1 MIAALNKAGEEL
13 VIPDTLK
20 IRMITEE
27 AFDNLLKADAG
38 KTYDNYGTI
47 AKDLIGTKVEDKPLT
62 AAETDRLQRERLND
76 MLGEVARVLEKING
90 ESDSDD
96 DDDDASAQG
105 STKMVTPVM
114 SEDETVRVATAV
126 AHIAKTIEENV
137 RKVVTAAA
145 AAPESSTTP
154 GSATI
159 KQVRRASGK
168 MLAAKS
174 VASPPK
180 PI

>member
-47 AKDLIGTKVEDKPLT
+47 AKDLIGTKAEDKPLT

-90 ESDSDD
+90 ESDSD

-145 AAPESSTTP
+145 AAPESSATP